1 MGLDEMSP
9 GKKLQAAREAKGIA
23 LGDVSRDTRISA
35 ATLKGLEEEDF
46 KFLPRGIYVRAFI
59 KTYCGVL
66 GLEAEV
72 ILDEFVEKYPDEVGQ
87 IVKSDT
93 VTAFANEEYG
103 KRQVAAAITIVV
115 TVLSVVG
122 LAVVVYLVFQ
132 DSPEASDVVVTS
144 VSDTTTMSHNSAAG
158 VVGPEPTIES
168 IDHDVAVTDN
178 ELVIELAPQAECWVS
193 AVVDG
198 VQSLSKLM
206 KPGEREI
213 IRFTDRT
220 ILNIG
225 DAGVLSLKINNR
237 LVRPLGG
244 NGEVVTL
251 TIDHSNYQT
260 YFLP

>member
-1 MGLDEMSP
+1 M
-9 GKKLQAAREAKGIA
+9 
-23 LGDVSRDTRISA
+23 
-35 ATLKGLEEEDF
+35 
-46 KFLPRGIYVRAFI
+46 
-59 KTYCGVL
+59 
-66 GLEAEV
+66 
-72 ILDEFVEKYPDEVGQ
+72 
-87 IVKSDT
+87 
-93 VTAFANEEYG
+93 
-103 KRQVAAAITIVV
+103 
-115 TVLSVVG
+115 
-122 LAVVVYLVFQ
+122 
-132 DSPEASDVVVTS
+132 
-144 VSDTTTMSHNSAAG
+144 
-158 VVGPEPTIES
+158 GPEPTIES

-213 IRFTDRT
+213 IRFTDRA

-225 DAGVLSLKINNR
+225 DAGVLSLKINDR

>member
-35 ATLKGLEEEDF
+35 TTLKALEEEDF
-46 KFLPRGIYVRAFI
+46 EFLPRGIYTRAFI
-59 KTYCGVL
+59 KMYCGVL

-72 ILDEFVEKYPDEVGQ
+72 ILDEFIEKYPDEVGQ
-87 IVKSDT
+87 IIKSDT
-93 VTAFANEEYG
+93 VTALANEEYG
-103 KRQVAAAITIVV
+103 KRQVASAITIVV

-237 LVRPLGG
+237 LARPLGG

-260 YFLP
+260 YFLQ

>member
-1 MGLDEMSP
+1 MSP

-23 LGDVSRDTRISA
+23 VGDVSRDTRISA

-46 KFLPRGIYVRAFI
+46 KFLPRGIYLRAFI

-66 GLEAEV
+66 GLEAKV

-115 TVLSVVG
+115 TVLSVVC
-122 LAVVVYLVFQ
+122 LVVVVYLVFQ

-144 VSDTTTMSHNSAAG
+144 ASDTTTMSHNSAAG

-213 IRFTDRT
+213 IRFTDRA